1 MSQIG
6 KVYEK
11 DMNITVIGI
20 GRLGICNALCFEN
33 VGYHSAGR
41 FTELTGQAVDVR
53 FLEKVNGEWKIVYL
67 SHVNFASYEEE
78 KEDDGESE
86 TED

>member
-1 MSQIG
+1 MDPQYILPIVTSQHF
-6 KVYEK
+6 
-11 DMNITVIGI
+11 
-20 GRLGICNALCFEN
+20 L
-33 VGYHSAGR
+33 
-41 FTELTGQAVDVR
+41 DVR
-53 FLEKVNGEWKIVYL
+53 FLEKVNGEWEIVYL